1 MRVSSSVNPG
11 SDYKGG
17 LGCKTKCYRH
27 VYCWVFWDNYIQQLL
42 KGKDGIVMKRSL
54 YRVINNLRANYWA
67 LIICITIS
75 TLVIIFS
82 LLNCSLEVFFR
93 AWVGA
98 WVWAHY
104 KTYSIEFKHLACGVL
119 LLTCECDVALN
130 LYHSYIPFHYSSR
143 SQ

>member
-82 LLNCSLEVFFR
+82 LLNCSLEVFELELEHEFEPITR
-93 AWVGA
+93 HTRLSSSTWRV
-98 WVWAHY
+98 VSC
-104 KTYSIEFKHLACGVL
+104 YSHASATL
-119 LLTCECDVALN
+119 
-130 LYHSYIPFHYSSR
+130 R
-143 SQ
+143 